1 MRGRPGSLAAGAT
14 LAFLAALLAAALLLV
29 GLLALRNDQAMRQ
42 LETRALMQRAQSIAR
57 HLSFAPESGW
67 RLSLPPDIAAAFS
80 SLYGRAAYAVVDQ
93 HGEHLLGSNTDTP
106 LLIPSAT
113 PPGRRGVPLPFTLER
128 EGREWRGLA
137 LPVRIDGRALSIQ
150 VAEDLRHPDVLLDDA
165 ASGFLRDVAWVVL
178 PVFLALGCATLWML
192 RRVKQPLT
200 LLAAEASR
208 ISADA
213 PGERLSEAAVPSE
226 LVPLVRGMNRALE
239 RIEAGQAEQR
249 EFVADAAHEL
259 RTPLAV
265 LQAQIDL
272 MADRAAAA
280 ALGKDLAVLERLVGQ
295 LLAIAALDAPGLR
308 PDTRLDL
315 RALTDDLAALLR
327 PMAALRGITLR
338 TRQPAAAVPVLA
350 EEEALSQAIANLLE
364 NAIGHSP
371 EGAAVEV
378 TVGAD
383 GSVLVEDAGPGVPEH
398 ERRLVFRRF
407 WRSRRRADRRRGGAG
422 LGLSIVQRAALLHGG
437 GVSVGAS
444 RLGGAAFRLWVP
456 VLAPPRG

>member
-14 LAFLAALLAAALLLV
+14 LAFLAALLAAALALV
-29 GLLALRNDQAMRQ
+29 GLLALRNDQAMRK
-42 LETRALMQRAQSIAR
+42 LENRALTERAQSIAR
-57 HLSFAPESGW
+57 HLSFAPERGW
-67 RLSLPPDIAAAFS
+67 RLDLPPDIAAAFS

-93 HGEHLLGSNTDTP
+93 HGDYLLGSNTDTP
-106 LLIPSAT
+106 LLIPSEAARG
-113 PPGRRGVPLPFTLER
+113 PAAPQPFALRRDGRD
-128 EGREWRGLA
+128 WRGLA
-137 LPVRIDGRALSIQ
+137 LPVRLDGQALWVQ

-165 ASGFLRDVAWVVL
+165 AAGFLRDVAWVVL

-192 RRVKQPLT
+192 RRIKQPLT

-208 ISADA
+208 LSADA
-213 PGERLSEAAVPSE
+213 PGERLSEAAVPGE

-239 RIEAGQAEQR
+239 RIEASQAEQR
-249 EFVADAAHEL
+249 DFVADAAHEL

-280 ALGKDLAVLERLVGQ
+280 ALEKDLAVLERLVGQ

-327 PMAALRGITLR
+327 PMAALRGVTLR